1 MFVKVNDGW
10 DGWGLQGRT
19 LTAEPECVK
28 QIGDRLQGTGDR
40 EMRSRKPNWFA
51 PGISCGRRRIAGQI
65 RSGENNREINS
76 EFCKFRLA
84 WMRRSCA
91 FNHLS
96 RKFTAKLLVEQRI
109 SSEFWT

>member
-84 WMRRSCA
+84 WMRPS
-91 FNHLS
+91 
-96 RKFTAKLLVEQRI
+96 VQRPGRDAPAA
-109 SSEFWT
+109 WWRAPLQRPAPGR